1 MKKMWIIAAVACAA
15 LMVSCGGEKKSENVE
30 AKATVYAIQLIEA
43 IKSGDEAKVEKL
55 RKEAGAWINTLSEAD
70 QEKADAVGDKLFKE
84 AGLR

>member
-30 AKATVYAIQLIEA
+30 AKATVYAIQLMEA

-55 RKEAGAWINTLSEAD
+55 RKEAGAWINTLSESD
-70 QEKADAVGDKLFKE
+70 QEKAVAVGDKLFKE